1 MTANDVRGTPRDP
14 ARYIAPEP
22 EPDEA
27 ESLVPTDTAD
37 KASSSANA
45 AGTGA

>member
-27 ESLVPTDTAD
+27 VSLVPTDTD
-37 KASSSANA
+37 KASPSANA